1 MDCEGLFGYRVGGVK
16 RQASKGSFGFSDRE
30 RGEKD
35 GRVGRVARSCAGQKI
50 FIFIQSNYCTL
61 RHFFVCP
68 VKLATVL
75 FFCYSA
81 DIISATFGNEFFISS
96 AKIKKKK

>member
-35 GRVGRVARSCAGQKI
+35 GRVGRVARSCAGQEI

-61 RHFFVCP
+61 RHFFVCC
-68 VKLATVL
+68 VTGKLATVL
-75 FFCYSA
+75 FLLA
-81 DIISATFGNEFFISS
+81 DIISARYHFWERRIQVQ
-96 AKIKKKK
+96 K